1 MRFKRDSWEY
11 VGGFGSLTRDML
23 AAMLD
28 QSSDCV
34 KILDPEGRIDF
45 MNRSC
50 RRTLEIHESDAA
62 TGNRW
67 EELWPEESRGTVRA
81 AIASAKAGLAT
92 RFEAFCPTTT
102 GTPKW
107 WDVSVT
113 PVRDETGELFAIL
126 ALSRDVTAHHQARE
140 SLETMAQEM
149 RHRLRNAYAV
159 SGSIALAS
167 GREDSAHEPFAAEL
181 AQRLHSLSLVQ
192 SSLID
197 PAEGARLP
205 EVVERIVDAFDA
217 NHLVAVSDL
226 PDVLL
231 GEQAVRLLAL
241 VLSELATNS
250 LKHGALGEGCSVELA
265 ASSEQGELRV
275 VWRESVARGSGPQ
288 VGPGEGS
295 GHRLMQRMARAHGGR
310 FEVDFSPDRIEAR
323 LQMPVER

>member
-50 RRTLEIHESDAA
+50 RRTLEIHESEAM
-62 TGNRW
+62 TGRPW
-67 EELWPEESRGTVRA
+67 EDLWPEESRGTVRA
-81 AIASAKAGLAT
+81 AIASAKGGLAT

-113 PVRDETGELFAIL
+113 PVRDEQGELFAIL

-159 SGSIALAS
+159 SGAIALAS
-167 GREDSAHEPFAAEL
+167 GREDSAHERFAAEL
-181 AQRLHSLSLVQ
+181 AQRLQSLSLVQ
-192 SSLID
+192 SSLVD
-197 PAEGARLP
+197 PAEGARLA
-205 EVVERIVDAFDA
+205 EVVERIVGAFDG
-217 NHLVAVSDL
+217 NGLVTTGEL
-226 PDVLL
+226 PEIAL

-241 VLSELATNS
+241 VLGELATNS
-250 LKHGALGEGCSVELA
+250 FKHGGLRDGRGVRLAGSCGDGRLAL
-265 ASSEQGELRV
+265 
-275 VWRESVARGSGPQ
+275 VWREDLTDRGEP
-288 VGPGEGS
+288 PATRGEGT
-295 GHRLMQRMARAHGGR
+295 GYRLMERMARAHGGR
-310 FEVDFSPDRIEAR
+310 FEVDFAANRLEAR
-323 LQMPVER
+323 LEMPVER